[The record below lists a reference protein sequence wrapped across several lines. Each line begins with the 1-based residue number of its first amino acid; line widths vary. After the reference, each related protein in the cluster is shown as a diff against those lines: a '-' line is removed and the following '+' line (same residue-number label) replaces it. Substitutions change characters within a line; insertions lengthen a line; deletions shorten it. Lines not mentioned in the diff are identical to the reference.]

1 VIDGGASINIMPM
14 SLFKELGHTEGD
26 LKWTNMNLSGFSAEA
41 KGIVSKELTIGSKTM
56 LTTF

>member
-1 VIDGGASINIMPM
+1 VIDGGASVNIMPM

-26 LKWTNMNLSGFSAEA
+26 LKQTNMNLSGFLAEA

-56 LTTF
+56 LTAF